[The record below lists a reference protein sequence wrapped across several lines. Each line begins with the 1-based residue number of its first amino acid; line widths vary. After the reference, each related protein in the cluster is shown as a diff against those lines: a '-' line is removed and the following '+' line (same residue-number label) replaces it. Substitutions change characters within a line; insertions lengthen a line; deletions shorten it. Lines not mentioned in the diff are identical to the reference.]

1 MSTISSEVSPL
12 GGTGFAAT
20 TGAGSVAAGIG
31 AVGAGVATGGCPMHG
46 GADFGRSPTGCPIS
60 AGAAAFDPFEGPYQ
74 VDPAEALAWARA
86 EEPVFYSPKLGY
98 WIVTRYDDVKAVFRD
113 HILFSPS
120 IALEKI
126 TPAPPEALPILQ
138 SYGYA
143 MDRTMVN
150 EDEPAHMERRRLLLE
165 SFAPEAL
172 ALHEPAIRQLTRQYM
187 DRFIDRG
194 EVDLVAAMFAEIP
207 LTVALHFLGVHDDDM
222 ERLRGFCVAHT
233 INTWGRPTREEQ
245 LHIADAVGRFWQAA
259 NAILD
264 TMMAD
269 PSGEGWMYFSIRQ
282 HLAHPDIV
290 PLSYLRSMMMAIL
303 AAAHETTSNATANA
317 FRLLLADRTAWE
329 ALCADPDLIP
339 NAVEECLRRA
349 GSIVA
354 WRRLVTADARIGGV
368 EIPKGAKLL
377 MVMASANHDERHFE
391 NPEALDLWRENSSDH
406 LSFGYGA
413 HQCMGKNI
421 ARMEMRIFLEEFV
434 RRLPHLELVPDQ
446 TFRYLPNTSFRG
458 PESLW
463 VRWDP
468 EKCPERTDPSVL
480 EGRRS
485 FPVGA
490 PSRAGIAR
498 PMRVAAV
505 VDEAEGIRRF
515 VLEHVEGRP
524 LPGWSPGAHIDV
536 VFDGFERKYSLCG
549 DPADP
554 LRYEI
559 AVLRDA
565 AGRGGSIRIH
575 DGLAAGDTLRVRG
588 PKTLF
593 RLDETADDVI
603 LVAGGIG
610 ITPIL
615 AMADRLKALGRR
627 YELHYAGRSLT
638 TMAFVE
644 RLRRDHG
651 ARLHL
656 HDKSAGGRMN
666 LAEVVAGGRAGRQVY
681 ACGPER
687 LLDALEDL
695 ARDWPEGTLRIEHF
709 SAAASLLDPAREHG
723 FDLVLSDSDLTV
735 HVPADKTVLDALQSV
750 GIDVACDCREG
761 LCGSCEVEVLS
772 GEVDHRDKVLSAAER
787 RQNVKMM
794 ACCSRARGDGLTLA
808 L

>member
-1 MSTISSEVSPL
+1 MTTTLSEVSPE
-12 GGTGFAAT
+12 GGPRAAST
-20 TGAGSVAAGIG
+20 KGAAVASA
-31 AVGAGVATGGCPMHG
+31 AAGCPMG
-46 GADFGRSPTGCPIS
+46 PLSDLGRSPTGCPIS
-60 AGAAAFDPFEGPYQ
+60 PGAAAFDPFEGPYQ

-98 WIVTRYDDVKAVFRD
+98 WIVTRYADVKAVFRD
-113 HILFSPS
+113 NILFSPS

-187 DRFIDRG
+187 DRFIARG
-194 EVDLVAAMFAEIP
+194 EADLVAEMFAEIP

-245 LHIADAVGRFWQAA
+245 LRVADGVGRFWAAA

-282 HLAHPDIV
+282 HFAHPDIV

-317 FRLLLADRTAWE
+317 FRLLLADREIWRE
-329 ALCADPDLIP
+329 LCADPDLIP

-354 WRRLVTADARIGGV
+354 WRRLVTADTRIGGV
-368 EIPKGAKLL
+368 EIPQGAKLL

-391 NPEALDLWRENSSDH
+391 NPDRLDLWRENSSDH

-421 ARMEMRIFLEEFV
+421 ARMEMRIFLEEFIK
-434 RRLPHLELVPDQ
+434 RLPHLELVPDQ

-463 VRWDP
+463 VRWDQ
-468 EKCPERTDPSVL
+468 EKCPELVDPSVL
-480 EGRRS
+480 EGHRS
-485 FPVGA
+485 FPIGA
-490 PSRAGIAR
+490 PSRSGIAR

-505 VDEAEGIRRF
+505 VDEAEGIRRY
-515 VLEHVEGRP
+515 VLEHAEGRP

-536 VFDGFERKYSLCG
+536 VCGGHERKYSLCG

-554 LRYEI
+554 MHYEI
-559 AVLRDA
+559 AVLRDEG
-565 AGRGGSIRIH
+565 GRGGSVYIH
-575 DGLAAGDTLRVRG
+575 ERLAAADMIRVRG

-593 RLDETADDVI
+593 RLDETAEDVI
-603 LVAGGIG
+603 LVAAGIG

-615 AMADRLKALGRR
+615 AMADRLKALGRG
-627 YELHYAGRSLT
+627 YELHYAGRSLA
-638 TMAFVE
+638 TMAFVD

-651 ARLHL
+651 DRLRLHV
-656 HDKSAGGRMN
+656 KAAGERMV
-666 LAEVVAGGRAGRQVY
+666 LAEVVAGGREGRQVY

-687 LLDALEDL
+687 LLDELERL
-695 ARDWPEGTLRIEHF
+695 SHDWPEGTLRYEYF
-709 SAAASLLDPAREHG
+709 SATSSLLDPAKEHG
-723 FDLVLSDSDLTV
+723 FDIELRDSDLTL
-735 HVPADKTVLDALQSV
+735 HVPADKTVLDVLQSV

-761 LCGSCEVEVLS
+761 LCGSCEVEVIA
-772 GEVDHRDKVLSAAER
+772 GEVDHRDKVLTAAER
-787 RQNVKMM
+787 SESVKMM
-794 ACCSRARGDGLTLA
+794 VCCSRARSDRLSLA

>member
-1 MSTISSEVSPL
+1 MADVSH
-12 GGTGFAAT
+12 TATAAFPGAAAR
-20 TGAGSVAAGIG
+20 GAGQ
-31 AVGAGVATGGCPMHG
+31 GGCPAHAAG
-46 GADFGRSPTGCPIS
+46 EFGRSPTGCPIS
-60 AGAAAFDPFEGPYQ
+60 AGAAEFDPFEGPYQ
-74 VDPAEALAWARA
+74 IDPGEALAWARA

-98 WIVTRYDDVKAVFRD
+98 WIVTRYADVKSVFRD

-126 TPAPPEALPILQ
+126 TPAPPEALEILK

-172 ALHEPAIRQLTRQYM
+172 AQHEPTIRNLTRHYM
-187 DRFIDRG
+187 DRFIAKG
-194 EVDLVAAMFAEIP
+194 EADLVAEMFAEIP
-207 LTVALHFLGVHDDDM
+207 LTVALHFLGVHEDDI

-245 LHIADAVGRFWQAA
+245 LQVADAVGRFWQAA

-282 HLAHPDIV
+282 HLAHPDVV

-317 FRLLLADRTAWE
+317 FRLLLSDRAAWE
-329 ALCADPDLIP
+329 ELCADPDLIP
-339 NAVEECLRRA
+339 NAVEECLRQA

-354 WRRLVTADARIGGV
+354 WRRLVTADTTIGGV
-368 EIPKGAKLL
+368 DIPRGAKLL
-377 MVMASANHDERHFE
+377 LVMASANRDERQFE
-391 NPEALDLWRENSSDH
+391 SPDRLDLHRENSSDH

-421 ARMEMRIFLEEFV
+421 ARMEMRIFLEAFIK
-434 RRLPHLELVPDQ
+434 RLPHLELVPDQ
-446 TFRYLPNTSFRG
+446 VFRYLPNTSFRG

-468 EKCPERTDPSVL
+468 EKCPELSDPSVV
-480 EGRRS
+480 EGHRS
-485 FPVGA
+485 FAIGA
-490 PSRAGIAR
+490 PSRSAIAR

-505 VDEAEGIRRF
+505 VDEAEGIRRY
-515 VLEHVEGRP
+515 VLEHAEGRP
-524 LPGWSPGAHIDV
+524 LPAWSPGAHIDV
-536 VFDGFERKYSLCG
+536 IFGGIERKYSLCG
-549 DPADP
+549 DPSDP
-554 LRYEI
+554 MRYEI

-565 AGRGGSIRIH
+565 GGRGGSVHIADHLRVGEKI
-575 DGLAAGDTLRVRG
+575 RVRG

-593 RLDETADDVI
+593 RLDETAEDAI
-603 LVAGGIG
+603 LIAAGIG
-610 ITPIL
+610 ITPIM
-615 AMADRLKALGRR
+615 AMADRLKARGRR
-627 YELHYAGRSLT
+627 YELHYAGRSLGS
-638 TMAFVE
+638 MAFVD

-651 ARLHL
+651 ARLRL
-656 HDKSAGGRMN
+656 HVKDEGGRMT
-666 LAEVVAGGRAGRQVY
+666 LSEVVAGARGGRQVY

-687 LLDALEDL
+687 LLDELSGL
-695 ARDWPEGTLRIEHF
+695 ARDWPEGVLHVEYF
-709 SAAASLLDPAREHG
+709 AAATSQLDPSREHG
-723 FDLVLSDSDLTV
+723 FDVELRDSDLTL
-735 HVPADKTVLDALQSV
+735 HVPADKTVLDVLQSV

-761 LCGSCEVEVLS
+761 LCGSCEVEVIA
-772 GEVDHRDKVLSAAER
+772 GEVDHRDKVLSRAER
-787 RQNVKMM
+787 DRNAKMM
-794 ACCSRARGDGLTLA
+794 VCCSRAVAGKLSLA

>member
-1 MSTISSEVSPL
+1 MSETS
-12 GGTGFAAT
+12 GTQSVGS
-20 TGAGSVAAGIG
+20 AGSATGTAAGR
-31 AVGAGVATGGCPMHG
+31 ADGCPIAGH
-46 GADFGRSPTGCPIS
+46 DFGRSPTGCPIS

-86 EEPVFYSPKLGY
+86 EEPVFYSPRLGY
-98 WIVTRYDDVKAVFRD
+98 WIVTRYADVKAVFRD
-113 HILFSPS
+113 NILFSPS

-126 TPAPPEALPILQ
+126 TPAPPEALPILAK
-138 SYGYA
+138 YGYA

-172 ALHEPAIRQLTRQYM
+172 ALHEPAIRRLTRQYM
-187 DRFIDRG
+187 DRFVAAG
-194 EVDLVAAMFAEIP
+194 EADLVAEMFAEIP
-207 LTVALHFLGVHDDDM
+207 LTVALHFLGVHEDDI

-245 LHIADAVGRFWQAA
+245 LQVADAVGRFWQAA

-269 PSGEGWMYFSIRQ
+269 PTGEGWMYFSIRQ
-282 HLAHPDIV
+282 HLAHPDVV

-317 FRLLLADRTAWE
+317 FRLLLSDRKVWE
-329 ALCADPDLIP
+329 ELCADPDLIP

-354 WRRLVTADARIGGV
+354 WRRLATADTRVGDV
-368 EIPKGAKLL
+368 DIPKGAKLL

-391 NPEALDLWRENSSDH
+391 NPDQLDLYRENSSDH

-434 RRLPHLELVPDQ
+434 ERLPHIELVPDQ

-468 EKCPERTDPSVL
+468 AKCPERTDPSVRD
-480 EGRRS
+480 GRRS
-485 FPVGA
+485 FAIGA
-490 PSRAGIAR
+490 PARTGIAR

-505 VDEAEGIRRF
+505 VDEAEGIRRY
-515 VLEHVEGRP
+515 VLEHVDERP
-524 LPGWSPGAHIDV
+524 LPAWSPGAHVDV
-536 VFDGFERKYSLCG
+536 VVGGFERKYSLCG

-554 LRYEI
+554 LHYEI
-559 AVLRDA
+559 AVLREA
-565 AGRGGSIRIH
+565 GGRGGSVHIH
-575 DGLAAGDTLRVRG
+575 DRLAVGDTLRLRG

-593 RLDETADDVI
+593 RLDETADDVV

-610 ITPIL
+610 ITPII

-627 YELHYAGRSLT
+627 YELHYAGRSLA
-638 TMAFVE
+638 TMAFVD

-651 ARLHL
+651 DRLRL
-656 HDKSAGGRMN
+656 YDKAAGGRMV
-666 LAEVVAGGRAGRQVY
+666 LPEVVAGGRAGRPVY

-687 LLDALEDL
+687 LLDALLDL
-695 ARDWPEGTLRIEHF
+695 SRDWPEGTLHHEYF
-709 SAAASLLDPAREHG
+709 SAAPSLLDPSREHG
-723 FDLVLSDSDLTV
+723 FDVELRDSDLTL
-735 HVPADKTVLDALQSV
+735 HVPADKTVLDVLQSA
-750 GIDVACDCREG
+750 GIDIACDCREG
-761 LCGSCEVEVLS
+761 LCGSCEVEVIG

-787 RQNVKMM
+787 RRSAKMM
-794 ACCSRARGDGLTLA
+794 ACCSRAAGSRVVLA